1 MAEELSIFQQK
12 YNEFVNDLLGALPEY
27 QSHIEYAKMLDAT
40 ARLQNFKSVKIEESE
55 EKNPGTILPGVTI
68 ADDIW
73 VSLSEQTRKA
83 IWEHLRILS
92 MCHFMEAEF
101 NTNEN
106 PSWMDDAMNNMK
118 SKLNSDEFQ
127 NLVKHFMKFFKNR
140 NDANNSDNAD
150 ADNADDADDEK
161 NPKMPNFQSF
171 FEKGMPKLP
180 ERFMNGHLVRLAQEI
195 VKDIKPEDLGLDAEM
210 ISECEKDSSRAF
222 SVLYTTLKNKPEIIQ
237 KIIVKVVKRIEQK
250 VKSGSIRVEEI
261 TKEVEELI
269 KEFADNPEFVEMMDG
284 IKNAFGFDKMGAT
297 KKQGKDESSRL
308 SMVRDRLRKKLDK
321 KKTNKK

>member
-1 MAEELSIFQQK
+1 MAEELSLFQQK

-27 QSHIEYAKMLDAT
+27 QPHIAYAKMLDGN
-40 ARLQNFKSVKIEESE
+40 ARLQNFKSVKMEESA

-68 ADDIW
+68 ADDVW

-92 MCHFMEAEF
+92 MCHFMEAGF
-101 NTNEN
+101 NPDEK
-106 PSWMDDAMNNMK
+106 PSWMDDAMNDMK

-127 NLVKHFMKFFKNR
+127 NLIKKFMEFFKDR
-140 NDANNSDNAD
+140 DNGD
-150 ADNADDADDEK
+150 GDDGDEK
-161 NPKMPNFQSF
+161 SPKMPNFQSF

-237 KIIVKVVKRIEQK
+237 KIIAKIGKRIEQK

-261 TKEVEELI
+261 TKEVEELV
-269 KEFADNPEFVEMMDG
+269 KEFADNPEFVEMMEG
-284 IKNAFGFDKMGAT
+284 IKKAFGFDSMGAT
-297 KKQGKDESSRL
+297 KKAGKDESARL

-321 KKTNKK
+321 RNQGNKK

>member
-1 MAEELSIFQQK
+1 MAEELSLFQQK

-27 QSHIEYAKMLDAT
+27 QPHIAYAKMLDGN
-40 ARLQNFKSVKIEESE
+40 ARLQNFKSVKMEESA

-68 ADDIW
+68 ADDVW

-92 MCHFMEAEF
+92 MCHFMEAGF
-101 NTNEN
+101 NPDEK
-106 PSWMDDAMNNMK
+106 PSWMDDAMNDMK

-127 NLVKHFMKFFKNR
+127 NLIKKFMEFFKDR
-140 NDANNSDNAD
+140 DNGD
-150 ADNADDADDEK
+150 GDDGDEK
-161 NPKMPNFQSF
+161 SPKMPNFQSF

-237 KIIVKVVKRIEQK
+237 KIIAKIGKRIEQK

-261 TKEVEELI
+261 TKEVEELV
-269 KEFADNPEFVEMMDG
+269 KEFADNPEFVEMMEG
-284 IKNAFGFDKMGAT
+284 IKKAFGFDSMGTT
-297 KKQGKDESSRL
+297 KKAGKDESARL

-321 KKTNKK
+321 RNQGNKK

>member
-1 MAEELSIFQQK
+1 MAEELSLFQQK

-27 QSHIEYAKMLDAT
+27 QPHIAYAKMLDEN
-40 ARLQNFKSVKIEESE
+40 ARLQNFKSVKMEESA

-68 ADDIW
+68 ADDVW

-92 MCHFMEAEF
+92 MCHFMEAGF
-101 NTNEN
+101 NPDEK
-106 PSWMDDAMNNMK
+106 PSWMDDAMNDMK

-127 NLVKHFMKFFKNR
+127 NLIKKFMEFFKDR
-140 NDANNSDNAD
+140 DNGD
-150 ADNADDADDEK
+150 GDDGDEK
-161 NPKMPNFQSF
+161 SPKMPNFQSF

-237 KIIVKVVKRIEQK
+237 KIIAKIGKRIEQK

-261 TKEVEELI
+261 TKEVEELV
-269 KEFADNPEFVEMMDG
+269 KEFADNPEFVEMMEG
-284 IKNAFGFDKMGAT
+284 IKKAFGFDSMGAT
-297 KKQGKDESSRL
+297 KKAGKDESARL

-321 KKTNKK
+321 RNQGNKK

>member
-1 MAEELSIFQQK
+1 MAEELSLFQQK

-27 QSHIEYAKMLDAT
+27 QPHIAYAKLLDGN
-40 ARLQNFKSVKIEESE
+40 ARLQNFKSVKMEESA

-68 ADDIW
+68 ADDVW
-73 VSLSEQTRKA
+73 VSLSEQTQKA

-92 MCHFMEAEF
+92 MCHFMEAGF
-101 NTNEN
+101 NGDEK
-106 PSWMDDAMNNMK
+106 PSWMDDAMNDMK

-127 NLVKHFMKFFKNR
+127 NLVKKFMEFFK
-140 NDANNSDNAD
+140 DHDDTDAD
-150 ADNADDADDEK
+150 ADEK
-161 NPKMPNFQSF
+161 APKMPNFQSF

-237 KIIVKVVKRIEQK
+237 KIIAKIGKRIEQK
-250 VKSGSIRVEEI
+250 VKSGSIRVDEI
-261 TKEVEELI
+261 KQEVEDLV

-284 IKNAFGFDKMGAT
+284 IKSAFGFDKMGAT
-297 KKQGKDESSRL
+297 KNPGKDESARL

-321 KKTNKK
+321 KNQGNKK

>member
-1 MAEELSIFQQK
+1 MAEELSLFQQK

-27 QSHIEYAKMLDAT
+27 QPHIAYAKMLDGN
-40 ARLQNFKSVKIEESE
+40 ARLQNFKSVKMEESA

-68 ADDIW
+68 ADDVW

-92 MCHFMEAEF
+92 MCHFMEAGF
-101 NTNEN
+101 NPDEK
-106 PSWMDDAMNNMK
+106 PSWMDDAMNDMK

-127 NLVKHFMKFFKNR
+127 NLVKKFMEFFKNR
-140 NDANNSDNAD
+140 
-150 ADNADDADDEK
+150 DDADGDDGDEK
-161 NPKMPNFQSF
+161 TPKMPNFQSF

-222 SVLYTTLKNKPEIIQ
+222 SVLYTTLKNKPEVIQ
-237 KIIVKVVKRIEQK
+237 KIIAKIGKRIEQK

-261 TKEVEELI
+261 TKEVEELV

-284 IKNAFGFDKMGAT
+284 IKKAFGFDSMGAT
-297 KKQGKDESSRL
+297 KKAGKDESARL

-321 KKTNKK
+321 RNQGNKK